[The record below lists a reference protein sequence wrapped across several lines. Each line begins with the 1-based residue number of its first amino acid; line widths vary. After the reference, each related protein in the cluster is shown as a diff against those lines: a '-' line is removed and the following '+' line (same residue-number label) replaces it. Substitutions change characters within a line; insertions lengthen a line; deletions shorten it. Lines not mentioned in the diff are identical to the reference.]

1 MSINLLYTNDLG
13 IGYSEKNSQK
23 LLHRHLNLALKPGEL
38 ICLMGPN
45 GAGKSTLLKTLA
57 GFIPVQEGNAFI
69 KDRSILHL
77 KEKDIS
83 QMVSIVLTEKLTIED
98 FTVRQLVSLGRYPYT
113 GFFGRLNDEDQRIID
128 LAMEE
133 TGLKLFS
140 DRKLSQLSDG
150 EKQKAMIAKALAQE
164 TPIMILDEPT
174 AFLDLPGRI
183 EIMRLLR
190 YLTVHK
196 NKGILVTTHD
206 LEQTL
211 RFADKLWLIAQGK
224 EMVCGAPE
232 DLLLQG
238 YIESFFARE
247 GILFDS
253 HTGCFKS
260 DEDYSERV
268 HIIGKGITSYW
279 VKNAL
284 ERNGFNPGGNMK
296 SDIQIEITSGE
307 DPEYII
313 SGTRANEVRTS
324 TIESMLHEL
333 KNYNSENNHKTL
345 PKPNKKSILLNNQ

>member
-1 MSINLLYTNDLG
+1 MSANLLYTNDLG
-13 IGYSEKNSQK
+13 IGYSEKNSQR

-38 ICLMGPN
+38 ICMMGPN

-57 GFIPVQEGNAFI
+57 GFIPLQEGEAFI
-69 KDRSILHL
+69 NEKSIRSL

-83 QMVSIVLTEKLTIED
+83 QMVSVVLTEKLTIED

-113 GFFGRLNDEDQRIID
+113 GFFGRLNEDDEKMVD
-128 LAMEE
+128 LAIAE
-133 TGLKLFS
+133 TGLEHFT

-190 YLTVHK
+190 QLTVNK

-238 YIESFFARE
+238 FIESFFARE
-247 GILFDS
+247 GILFDNN
-253 HTGCFKS
+253 TGCFRA

-279 VKNAL
+279 VRNAL
-284 ERNGFNPGGNMK
+284 ERNGFNPDGNYK
-296 SDIQIEITSGE
+296 TSLQIEITSGE

-313 SGTRANEVRTS
+313 SGTRDKEVRTS
-324 TIESMLHEL
+324 SIESMLHEL
-333 KNYNSENNHKTL
+333 KTFNTE
-345 PKPNKKSILLNNQ
+345 KKV

>member
-1 MSINLLYTNDLG
+1 
-13 IGYSEKNSQK
+13 
-23 LLHRHLNLALKPGEL
+23 
-38 ICLMGPN
+38 
-45 GAGKSTLLKTLA
+45 
-57 GFIPVQEGNAFI
+57 
-69 KDRSILHL
+69 
-77 KEKDIS
+77 
-83 QMVSIVLTEKLTIED
+83 MV
-98 FTVRQLVSLGRYPYT
+98 
-113 GFFGRLNDEDQRIID
+113 D
-128 LAMEE
+128 LAIAE
-133 TGLKLFS
+133 TGLEHFT

-190 YLTVHK
+190 QLTVNK

-238 YIESFFARE
+238 FIESFFARE
-247 GILFDS
+247 GILFDNN
-253 HTGCFKS
+253 TGCFRA

-279 VKNAL
+279 VRNAL
-284 ERNGFNPGGNMK
+284 ERNGFNPDGNYK
-296 SDIQIEITSGE
+296 TSLQIEITSGE

-313 SGTRANEVRTS
+313 SGTSDKEVRTS
-324 TIESMLHEL
+324 SIESMLHEL
-333 KNYNSENNHKTL
+333 KTFNTD
-345 PKPNKKSILLNNQ
+345 KKV

>member
-1 MSINLLYTNDLG
+1 MSANLLFTNDLG
-13 IGYSEKNSQK
+13 IGYSERNNQK
-23 LLHRHLNLALKPGEL
+23 LLHRHLNLVLKPGEL
-38 ICLMGPN
+38 ICMMGPN

-57 GFIPVQEGNAFI
+57 GFIPLQEGNAYI
-69 KDRSILHL
+69 NDRSILSL

-83 QMVSIVLTEKLTIED
+83 QMVSVVLTEKLTIED

-113 GFFGRLNDEDQRIID
+113 GFFGRLTDEDQNIID
-128 LAMEE
+128 LAIAE
-133 TGLKLFS
+133 TGLELFT

-190 YLTVHK
+190 QLTVNK

-232 DLLLQG
+232 
-238 YIESFFARE
+238 

-253 HTGCFKS
+253 HTGCFRS

-268 HIIGKGITSYW
+268 HIIGKGITTYW

-284 ERNGFNPGGNMK
+284 ERNGFNPGGNNK
-296 SDIQIEITSGE
+296 TDLQIEITGDE

-313 SGTRANEVRTS
+313 SGTRDKEVRTS
-324 TIESMLHEL
+324 SIESMLHEL
-333 KNYNSENNHKTL
+333 KTY
-345 PKPNKKSILLNNQ
+345 SIEK

>member
-1 MSINLLYTNDLG
+1 MSTNLLYTTDLG
-13 IGYSEKNSQK
+13 IGYSEKNSQQ

-38 ICLMGPN
+38 ICMMGPN
-45 GAGKSTLLKTLA
+45 GAGKSTLIKTLA
-57 GFIPVQEGNAFI
+57 GFIKVQEGNAFFNDKSI
-69 KDRSILHL
+69 KNL
-77 KEKDIS
+77 KAKELS
-83 QMVSIVLTEKLTIED
+83 LMVSVVLTEKLAIED
-98 FTVRQLVSLGRYPYT
+98 FTVRELVSLGRYPYT
-113 GFFGRLNDEDQRIID
+113 GFFGRLAEEDQKITDQAIAD
-128 LAMEE
+128 
-133 TGLKLFS
+133 TGLELFS

-190 YLTVHK
+190 HLAANK

-224 EMVCGAPE
+224 EMVCGTPE

-253 HTGCFKS
+253 HTGCFRS

-268 HIIGKGITSYW
+268 HIIGQGITSYW

-284 ERNGFNPGGNMK
+284 ERNGFKPERNNMAG
-296 SDIQIEITSGE
+296 IQIEITSDE
-307 DPEYII
+307 NPEYII
-313 SGTRANEVRTS
+313 SGTRESEVRTTS
-324 TIESMLHEL
+324 IESMLHEL
-333 KNYNSENNHKTL
+333 KTYNTIK
-345 PKPNKKSILLNNQ
+345 

>member
-1 MSINLLYTNDLG
+1 MSANLLYTTDLG

-38 ICLMGPN
+38 ICMMGPN

-69 KDRSILHL
+69 NDQSIITL
-77 KEKDIS
+77 KEKEIS
-83 QMVSIVLTEKLTIED
+83 QMVSVVLTEKLTIED

-113 GFFGRLNDEDQRIID
+113 GFFGRLTNEDQKIID
-128 LAMEE
+128 IAIADTGME
-133 TGLKLFS
+133 LFT

-190 YLTVHK
+190 QLTVHK

-211 RFADKLWLIAQGK
+211 RFADKLWLIAQEK

-238 YIESFFARE
+238 FIESFFARE

-253 HTGCFKS
+253 HTGCFRS

-268 HIIGKGITSYW
+268 HIVGKGITSYW

-284 ERNGFNPGGNMK
+284 ERNGFKPGGYNK
-296 SDIQIEITSGE
+296 ADIQIEITTGE
-307 DPEYII
+307 DPEYVI
-313 SGTRANEVRTS
+313 SGPHVKEIRTS
-324 TIESMLHEL
+324 SIENMLHEL
-333 KNYNSENNHKTL
+333 KKNNI
-345 PKPNKKSILLNNQ
+345 N

>member
-1 MSINLLYTNDLG
+1 MSADLLFTNDLG
-13 IGYSEKNSQK
+13 IGYSERNNQK

-38 ICLMGPN
+38 ICMMGPN

-57 GFIPVQEGNAFI
+57 GFIPLQEGNAYI
-69 KDRSILHL
+69 DNRSILKL

-83 QMVSIVLTEKLTIED
+83 QMVSVVLTEKLTIED

-113 GFFGRLNDEDQRIID
+113 GFFGRLTDEDQKIID
-128 LAMEE
+128 LAIEE
-133 TGLKLFS
+133 TGLGSLS
-140 DRKLSQLSDG
+140 ERKLSQLSDG

-190 YLTVHK
+190 QLTVNK

-238 YIESFFARE
+238 HIESFFARE

-253 HTGCFKS
+253 HTGCFRS

-284 ERNGFNPGGNMK
+284 ERNGFNPGGNNK
-296 SDIQIEITSGE
+296 TEIQIEITDGE
-307 DPEYII
+307 DPEFII
-313 SGTRANEVRTS
+313 SGTRDREVRTT

-333 KNYNSENNHKTL
+333 KTYNTDR
-345 PKPNKKSILLNNQ
+345 

>member
-1 MSINLLYTNDLG
+1 MSADLLFTNDLG
-13 IGYSEKNSQK
+13 IGYSEKNNQK

-38 ICLMGPN
+38 ICMMGPN

-57 GFIPVQEGNAFI
+57 GFIPLQEGNAYI
-69 KDRSILHL
+69 DNRSILKL

-83 QMVSIVLTEKLTIED
+83 QMVSVVLTEKLTIED
-98 FTVRQLVSLGRYPYT
+98 FTVRQLVSLGRSPYT
-113 GFFGRLNDEDQRIID
+113 GFFGRLTDDDQKIID
-128 LAMEE
+128 LAIEE
-133 TGLKLFS
+133 TGLGLLS
-140 DRKLSQLSDG
+140 ERKLSQLSDG
-150 EKQKAMIAKALAQE
+150 EKQKTLIAKALAQE

-190 YLTVHK
+190 QLTVNK

-211 RFADKLWLIAQGK
+211 RFADKLWLIAQEK

-238 YIESFFARE
+238 HIESFFARE

-253 HTGCFKS
+253 HTGCFRS

-284 ERNGFNPGGNMK
+284 ERNGFNPGGNNK
-296 SDIQIEITSGE
+296 TEIQIEIIDGE
-307 DPEYII
+307 DPEFII
-313 SGTRANEVRTS
+313 SGTRDREVRTT

-333 KNYNSENNHKTL
+333 KSYHTER
-345 PKPNKKSILLNNQ
+345 

>member
-1 MSINLLYTNDLG
+1 MSENLLYTNNLG

-23 LLHRHLNLALKPGEL
+23 LLHQHLNLALKPGEL
-38 ICLMGPN
+38 ICMMGPN
-45 GAGKSTLLKTLA
+45 GAGKSTLIKTLA
-57 GFIPVQEGNAFI
+57 GFIPVQEGDAFI
-69 KDRSILHL
+69 KDKSIRTL

-83 QMVSIVLTEKLTIED
+83 QLVSVVLTEKLTIED
-98 FTVRQLVSLGRYPYT
+98 FTVSQLVSLGRYPYT
-113 GFFGRLNDEDQRIID
+113 GFFGRLNNEDQRIID
-128 LAMEE
+128 VAIEE
-133 TGLKLFS
+133 TGLEPFS
-140 DRKLSQLSDG
+140 NRKLSQLSDG

-190 YLTVHK
+190 QLTVQK

-232 DLLLQG
+232 DMLLQG
-238 YIESFFARE
+238 FIESFFARE
-247 GILFDS
+247 GILFDT
-253 HTGCFKS
+253 HTGCFRV
-260 DEDYSERV
+260 DEEYSERV

-284 ERNGFNPGGNMK
+284 ERNGFK
-296 SDIQIEITSGE
+296 SEGHNKTRIQIEITSGE
-307 DPEYII
+307 DPEFII
-313 SGTRANEVRTS
+313 SGTRDEEVRTS
-324 TIESMLHEL
+324 SIESMLHEL
-333 KNYNSENNHKTL
+333 KTYNIEK
-345 PKPNKKSILLNNQ
+345 

>member
-1 MSINLLYTNDLG
+1 MSTNMMYTTDLG

-23 LLHRHLNLALKPGEL
+23 ILHRHLNLALKPGEL
-38 ICLMGPN
+38 ICMMGPN
-45 GAGKSTLLKTLA
+45 GAGKSTLIKTLA
-57 GFIPVQEGNAFI
+57 GFIKVQEGNAYFND
-69 KDRSILHL
+69 KSLKNL
-77 KEKDIS
+77 KEKELS
-83 QMVSIVLTEKLTIED
+83 LMVSVVLTEKLAIED
-98 FTVRQLVSLGRYPYT
+98 FTVRELVSLGRYPYT
-113 GFFGRLNDEDQRIID
+113 GFFGRLSEEDQKITDQAIAD
-128 LAMEE
+128 
-133 TGLKLFS
+133 TGLELFS

-190 YLTVHK
+190 HLAAHK

-224 EMVCGAPE
+224 EMVCGTPE

-253 HTGCFKS
+253 HTGCFRS

-268 HIIGKGITSYW
+268 HIIGQGITSYW

-284 ERNGFNPGGNMK
+284 ERNGFKPERNNMTG
-296 SDIQIEITSGE
+296 IQIEITSDE
-307 DPEYII
+307 NPEYII
-313 SGTRANEVRTS
+313 SGTRESEVRTTS
-324 TIESMLHEL
+324 IEGMLHEL
-333 KNYNSENNHKTL
+333 KTYNTVK
-345 PKPNKKSILLNNQ
+345 

>member
-1 MSINLLYTNDLG
+1 MNTNLLSTTNLG
-13 IGYSEKNSQK
+13 IGYSEKNNKK
-23 LLHRHLNLALKPGEL
+23 LLHTNLNLTLKSGEL
-38 ICLMGPN
+38 ICMMGPN

-57 GFIPVQEGNAFI
+57 GFIPMQAGDAFI
-69 KDRSILHL
+69 EEKSIKVLR
-77 KEKDIS
+77 EKDLS
-83 QMVSIVLTEKLTIED
+83 HMVSVVLTEKLFIED

-113 GFFGRLNDEDQRIID
+113 GFFGRLSTEDQNITD
-128 LAMEE
+128 QALAE
-133 TGLKLFS
+133 TGLEQFAN
-140 DRKLSQLSDG
+140 RKLSQLSDG

-164 TPIMILDEPT
+164 TPILILDEPT

-190 YLTVHK
+190 QLTVQK

-206 LEQTL
+206 LEQAL

-224 EMVCGAPE
+224 SMVCGSPE

-238 YIESFFARE
+238 HIESFFSRE

-260 DEDYSERV
+260 DEEYSEQV
-268 HIIGKGITSYW
+268 HIVGQGISSYW

-284 ERNGFNPGGNMK
+284 ERNGYNSEGAEK
-296 SDIQIEITSGE
+296 AEIQIEITSGE

-313 SGTRANEVRTS
+313 TRNKGKQTRTTS
-324 TIESMLHEL
+324 IEGMLHAL
-333 KNYNSENNHKTL
+333 KNK
-345 PKPNKKSILLNNQ
+345 NKVN

>member
-1 MSINLLYTNDLG
+1 MSANLLYTNDLG
-13 IGYSEKNSQK
+13 IGYSEKNSQR

-38 ICLMGPN
+38 ICMMGPN

-57 GFIPVQEGNAFI
+57 GFIPLQEGDAFI
-69 KDRSILHL
+69 NEKSIRSL

-83 QMVSIVLTEKLTIED
+83 QMVSVVLTEKLTIED

-113 GFFGRLNDEDQRIID
+113 GFFGRLNDDDEKMVD
-128 LAMEE
+128 LAITE
-133 TGLKLFS
+133 TGLEHFT

-190 YLTVHK
+190 QLTVHK

-224 EMVCGAPE
+224 EMVSGAPE

-247 GILFDS
+247 GILFDNN
-253 HTGCFKS
+253 TGCFRA

-279 VKNAL
+279 VRNAL
-284 ERNGFNPGGNMK
+284 ERNGFNPEGNNK
-296 SDIQIEITSGE
+296 SGLQIEITGGE

-313 SGTRANEVRTS
+313 SGTRDKEVRTS
-324 TIESMLHEL
+324 SIESMLHEL
-333 KNYNSENNHKTL
+333 KTFNTD
-345 PKPNKKSILLNNQ
+345 KKE

>member
-1 MSINLLYTNDLG
+1 MSTNLLYTTDLG

-38 ICLMGPN
+38 ICMMGPN
-45 GAGKSTLLKTLA
+45 GAGKSTLIKTLA
-57 GFIPVQEGNAFI
+57 GFIKVQEGNAYINNKSI
-69 KDRSILHL
+69 KSL
-77 KEKDIS
+77 KEKELS
-83 QMVSIVLTEKLTIED
+83 LMVSVVLTEKLTIED

-113 GFFGRLNDEDQRIID
+113 GFFGRLSEEDEKITTQAIVD
-128 LAMEE
+128 
-133 TGLKLFS
+133 TGLELFS

-190 YLTVHK
+190 HLAAHK
-196 NKGILVTTHD
+196 NKSILVTTHD

-224 EMVCGAPE
+224 EMVCGTPE

-247 GILFDS
+247 GILFDNN
-253 HTGCFKS
+253 TGCFKA
-260 DEDYSERV
+260 DEDFSERV
-268 HIIGKGITSYW
+268 HIIGKGLTSYW

-284 ERNGFNPGGNMK
+284 ERNGFKPDQNKMA
-296 SDIQIEITSGE
+296 DIHIEITSDE
-307 DPEYII
+307 NPEYII
-313 SGTRANEVRTS
+313 NGTRDGEVRTTS
-324 TIESMLHEL
+324 IESMLHEL
-333 KNYNSENNHKTL
+333 KTYHTEK
-345 PKPNKKSILLNNQ
+345 

>member
-1 MSINLLYTNDLG
+1 MSTNLLYTNDLG

-23 LLHRHLNLALKPGEL
+23 LLHRHLNLDLKPGEL
-38 ICLMGPN
+38 ICMMGPN

-69 KDRSILHL
+69 NDQSIITL
-77 KEKDIS
+77 KEKQIS
-83 QMVSIVLTEKLTIED
+83 QMVSVVLTEKLTIED

-113 GFFGRLNDEDQRIID
+113 GFFGRLTVEDQKIID
-128 LAMEE
+128 LAIAD
-133 TGLKLFS
+133 TGLELFT

-190 YLTVHK
+190 QLTVHK

-253 HTGCFKS
+253 NTGCFRS

-268 HIIGKGITSYW
+268 HIVGKGITSYW

-284 ERNGFNPGGNMK
+284 ERNGFKSGGYNK
-296 SDIQIEITSGE
+296 ADIQIEITTGE
-307 DPEYII
+307 DPEYVIT
-313 SGTRANEVRTS
+313 GPHVKEVRTS
-324 TIESMLHEL
+324 SIESMLHEL
-333 KNYNSENNHKTL
+333 KKNNI
-345 PKPNKKSILLNNQ
+345 N

>member
-1 MSINLLYTNDLG
+1 MSTDLLYTTDLG

-38 ICLMGPN
+38 ICMMGPN

-57 GFIPVQEGNAFI
+57 GFIAVQEGDAFI
-69 KDRSILHL
+69 NGRSIKSL
-77 KEKDIS
+77 KEKELS
-83 QMVSIVLTEKLTIED
+83 LMVSVVLTEKLTIED

-113 GFFGRLNDEDQRIID
+113 GFFGRLSDEDQKITDQAITD
-128 LAMEE
+128 
-133 TGLKLFS
+133 TGLELFS

-150 EKQKAMIAKALAQE
+150 EKQKAMIAKALAQG
-164 TPIMILDEPT
+164 TSIMILDEPT

-190 YLTVHK
+190 HLAAHK

-224 EMVCGAPE
+224 EMVCGTPE

-253 HTGCFKS
+253 HTGCFRA

-284 ERNGFNPGGNMK
+284 ERNGFKPDRNNMA
-296 SDIQIEITSGE
+296 DIHIEITSGD

-313 SGTRANEVRTS
+313 SGTRNNEVRTTS
-324 TIESMLHEL
+324 IESMLHEL
-333 KNYNSENNHKTL
+333 KTYNVENKITNH
-345 PKPNKKSILLNNQ
+345 

>member
-1 MSINLLYTNDLG
+1 MSSTNLLYTTDLG
-13 IGYSEKNSQK
+13 IGYSEKNNQK
-23 LLHRHLNLALKPGEL
+23 LLHRNLNLALKPGEL
-38 ICLMGPN
+38 ICMMGPN
-45 GAGKSTLLKTLA
+45 GAGKSTLIKTLA
-57 GFIPVQEGNAFI
+57 GFIKVQEGNAFI
-69 KDRSILHL
+69 NDKSIKSL
-77 KEKDIS
+77 KEKELS
-83 QMVSIVLTEKLTIED
+83 LMVSVVLTEKLTIED

-113 GFFGRLNDEDQRIID
+113 GFFGRLSEEDEKITDQAIAD
-128 LAMEE
+128 
-133 TGLKLFS
+133 TGLELFS

-190 YLTVHK
+190 HLAVDK

-224 EMVCGAPE
+224 EMVCGIPE

-247 GILFDS
+247 GILFDNN
-253 HTGCFKS
+253 TGCFKA
-260 DEDYSERV
+260 DEEFSEGV
-268 HIIGKGITSYW
+268 HIIGKGLTSYW

-284 ERNGFNPGGNMK
+284 ERNGFKPERNNLAN
-296 SDIQIEITSGE
+296 IHIEITSDE
-307 DPEYII
+307 KPEYII
-313 SGTRANEVRTS
+313 NGTRDSEVRATS
-324 TIESMLHEL
+324 IESMLHEL
-333 KNYNSENNHKTL
+333 KTYHAVK
-345 PKPNKKSILLNNQ
+345 

>member
-1 MSINLLYTNDLG
+1 MSTNLLYTNDLG

-38 ICLMGPN
+38 ICMMGPN

-69 KDRSILHL
+69 NDQSIITL
-77 KEKDIS
+77 KEKEIS
-83 QMVSIVLTEKLTIED
+83 QMVSVVLTEKLTIED

-113 GFFGRLNDEDQRIID
+113 GFFGRLTDEDQKIID
-128 LAMEE
+128 IAIAD
-133 TGLKLFS
+133 TGLELFT

-190 YLTVHK
+190 QLTAHK

-206 LEQTL
+206 LEQAL

-224 EMVCGAPE
+224 PMVCGNPE

-238 YIESFFARE
+238 HIEAFFSRD

-253 HTGCFKS
+253 QRGCFRA
-260 DEDYSERV
+260 DEEYSEQV
-268 HIIGKGITSYW
+268 YIVGKGTTSYW

-284 ERNGFNPGGNMK
+284 ERNGYN
-296 SDIQIEITSGE
+296 SDGLEKADIHIEITAGE
-307 DPEYII
+307 DPEFII
-313 SGTRANEVRTS
+313 TR
-324 TIESMLHEL
+324 
-333 KNYNSENNHKTL
+333 
-345 PKPNKKSILLNNQ
+345 NK

>member
-1 MSINLLYTNDLG
+1 MG
-13 IGYSEKNSQK
+13 IGYSEKSNQK
-23 LLHRHLNLALKPGEL
+23 LLHSNLDIALMPGEL
-38 ICLMGPN
+38 ICMMGPN

-57 GFIPVQEGNAFI
+57 GFIPMQAGDAFI
-69 KDRSILHL
+69 GDRSIKTLRERDLSH
-77 KEKDIS
+77 K
-83 QMVSIVLTEKLTIED
+83 VSVVLTEKLSIDD

-113 GFFGRLNDEDQRIID
+113 GFFGRLSDEDHAITNQALI
-128 LAMEE
+128 E
-133 TGLKLFS
+133 TGLEQFA
-140 DRKLSQLSDG
+140 DRKLSHLSDG

-164 TPIMILDEPT
+164 TPILILDEPT

-190 YLTVHK
+190 QLTVHK

-206 LEQTL
+206 LEQAL

-224 EMVCGAPE
+224 PMVCGSPE

-238 YIESFFARE
+238 HIESFFSRE

-260 DEDYSERV
+260 DEEYSEHV
-268 HIIGKGITSYW
+268 HIVGKGITSYW

-284 ERNGFNPGGNMK
+284 ERNGYN
-296 SDIQIEITSGE
+296 SDGAEKAEIQIEITDDE

-313 SGTRANEVRTS
+313 TRNKGKQTITTS
-324 TIESMLHEL
+324 IESMLHEL
-333 KNYNSENNHKTL
+333 KNNQSNH
-345 PKPNKKSILLNNQ
+345 

>member
-1 MSINLLYTNDLG
+1 MSNNLLYTTDLG
-13 IGYSEKNSQK
+13 IGYAEKNSQK
-23 LLHRHLNLALKPGEL
+23 VLHRHLNLALKPGEL
-38 ICLMGPN
+38 ICMMGPN

-57 GFIPVQEGNAFI
+57 GFIPVQEGNAYINDKSI
-69 KDRSILHL
+69 KIL
-77 KEKDIS
+77 KEKELS
-83 QMVSIVLTEKLTIED
+83 LMVSVVLTEKLAIED

-113 GFFGRLNDEDQRIID
+113 GFFGRLCEEDQKIID
-128 LAMEE
+128 QAIKD
-133 TGLKLFS
+133 TGLELFS

-164 TPIMILDEPT
+164 TSIMFLDEPT

-190 YLTVHK
+190 QLAAHK

-211 RFADKLWLIAQGK
+211 RFADKLWLIDQGK
-224 EMVCGAPE
+224 EMVCGTPE

-238 YIESFFARE
+238 YIESFFARD

-253 HTGCFKS
+253 HTGCFRA

-268 HIIGKGITSYW
+268 NISGKGINSYW

-284 ERNGFNPGGNMK
+284 ERNGFKTEKDNVAN
-296 SDIQIEITSGE
+296 IHIEITSGE
-307 DPEYII
+307 NPEYII
-313 SGTRANEVRTS
+313 SGTRDNEVRTT
-324 TIESMLHEL
+324 TIESLLHEL
-333 KNYNSENNHKTL
+333 KNYNAVK
-345 PKPNKKSILLNNQ
+345 